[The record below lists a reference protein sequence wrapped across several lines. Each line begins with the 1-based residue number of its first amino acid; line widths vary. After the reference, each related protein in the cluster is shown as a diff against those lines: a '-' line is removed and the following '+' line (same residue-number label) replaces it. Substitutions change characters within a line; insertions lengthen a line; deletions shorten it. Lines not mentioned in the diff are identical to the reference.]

1 MKLVVSLS
9 IQAPPF
15 IGDDTQ
21 GLKRRS
27 DPLTAPS
34 IIYGYVRRAA
44 REGSGKSEYW
54 KQVEFART
62 LVNVDNKADDAS
74 TPGLRRK
81 SSLQKANSFY
91 GI

>member
-21 GLKRRS
+21 GLKRGS
-27 DPLTAPS
+27 NAMTAPC
-34 IIYGYVRRAA
+34 IYGYVRRAA

-62 LVNVDNKADDAS
+62 LVNVDVKADDAS